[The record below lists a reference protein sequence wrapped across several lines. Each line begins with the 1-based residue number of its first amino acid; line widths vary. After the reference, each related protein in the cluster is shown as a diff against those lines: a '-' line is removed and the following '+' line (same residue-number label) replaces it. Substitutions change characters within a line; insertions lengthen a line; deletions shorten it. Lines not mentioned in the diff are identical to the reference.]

1 VGRTNGSSHFVL
13 LKFPGLIPR
22 ELRALGILSMTVA
35 LTYKLQKAKLTPFDP
50 ISRRVRGDLDAAVE
64 GAKESMLLRLQ
75 HDSDVPLPYHQIPWR
90 GMVCAC
96 ESREPF
102 IETTRGRI
110 LVGIPHALIECVH
123 KMGTIQLS
131 SPKTGAELDQQVR
144 CCTTVSGCWTR
155 TPICSRPRCCYDKAN
170 ASEKNCKRFSDHG
183 VEGRKILLAEWVKGR
198 CEVSTS

>member
-13 LKFPGLIPR
+13 FRFPGLIPG
-22 ELRALGILSMTVA
+22 ELHALGILSMAVA

-50 ISRRVRGDLDAAVE
+50 ISRRVRGYLDAAVK

-75 HDSDVPLPYHQIPWR
+75 HDSDVPLPYHQISWR
-90 GMVCAC
+90 RMVCAC

-110 LVGIPHALIECVH
+110 LVRIPHALIECVH

-131 SPKTGAELDQQVR
+131 SPKAGAELDQQVR
-144 CCTTVSGCWTR
+144 CRTTVSGRWTR
-155 TPICSRPRCCYDKAN
+155 TPICSRPRSCYDKAN
-170 ASEKNCKRFSDHG
+170 ASEKNCKRFSGHG